1 MMYEIPE
8 YQPFDYIIKGEHFIQ
23 DGRALFRI
31 GDCIYETYFSMGSMR
46 GDKSKGPFLGCAVER
61 YIDLKQYTTNTIGFY
76 ELKKNIKFY
85 EMTNLL
91 KLMLYYAKR
100 AVENNEIKTLGEH
113 ERRTSSGSQ
122 VIYQTQL
129 DEIGTKC

>member
-1 MMYEIPE
+1 
-8 YQPFDYIIKGEHFIQ
+8 
-23 DGRALFRI
+23 
-31 GDCIYETYFSMGSMR
+31 
-46 GDKSKGPFLGCAVER
+46 
-61 YIDLKQYTTNTIGFY
+61 
-76 ELKKNIKFY
+76 
-85 EMTNLL
+85 MTNLL